1 MCLAIPMKVIEV
13 KGERAIVSSSGLKRE
28 IGLQLL
34 SGIKTGDYVVV
45 HAGFA
50 IERLDEERA
59 RETLAIM
66 KEAGIK

>member
-1 MCLAIPMKVIEV
+1 MCLAIPMKIVEI
-13 KGERAIVSSSGLKRE
+13 KGDRAIVSSSGLRRE

-34 SGIKTGDYVVV
+34 SGVKTGDYVVV